1 VRLLVDTHVLLWA
14 VATPERLP
22 PSSRDRLESPVN
34 DVLFSAA
41 SIWELTIKI
50 QVGRLKL
57 TVEPEVIAEAA
68 TRMGFEEL
76 PVTAAHAAGVGR
88 LPLHHRDP
96 FDRLLVAQAIH
107 EPARF
112 LTADQVLA
120 QYSDLIE
127 IVA

>member
-1 VRLLVDTHVLLWA
+1 MSDRARALISHADTVLLSVASVWGIAIKAGLGQLEVPPDLQRYLRQQLACNEFELLPVLFEHA
-14 VATPERLP
+14 VAV
-22 PSSRDRLESPVN
+22 RD
-34 DVLFSAA
+34 
-41 SIWELTIKI
+41 
-50 QVGRLKL
+50 
-57 TVEPEVIAEAA
+57 
-68 TRMGFEEL
+68 
-76 PVTAAHAAGVGR
+76 